1 MNASCP
7 SQLYSLNPGK
17 LIGQF
22 TRFVHEGS
30 AGIVRSIL
38 VWIGAGAVFFAVGL
52 YMVLPDW
59 TVTDTYTDT
68 IGPGQYFWYE
78 VTVFSGGRVKGDF
91 TEKDGRSVSLYVFD
105 QQQFRAFQE
114 GSGVPVGLYS
124 VTEVSRGSYAVSVHV
139 PGTYHIVVR
148 HGVAYEQSSQQVT
161 ITLIID
167 GTNTLVYGVGL
178 TAVAIG
184 VSVWVFGYVSSR
196 RAYLRPWSS

>member
-1 MNASCP
+1 
-7 SQLYSLNPGK
+7 
-17 LIGQF
+17 
-22 TRFVHEGS
+22 VS

-38 VWIGAGAVFFAVGL
+38 VWISAGAVFFAVGL

-68 IGPGQYFWYE
+68 IGPEQYFGYE
-78 VTVFSGGRVKGDF
+78 VTVFSGGRIRGDF
-91 TEKDGRSVSLYVFD
+91 TEKDGGSVSLYVFD
-105 QQQFRAFQE
+105 QEQFKSFQE
-114 GSGVPVGLYS
+114 GFGVPAGLFS

-148 HGVAYEQSSQQVT
+148 HGVAYEHSSQQVT

-167 GTNTLVYGVGL
+167 GTNTLVFGAGLAAVAGGVG
-178 TAVAIG
+178 
-184 VSVWVFGYVSSR
+184 VWVFGYISSR